1 MQPIAG
7 AIGRYYQV
15 GCARKGGPVADDDA
29 REAVREAYQA
39 YYRRLVATLYGL
51 TADYGEAQD
60 LVQEAYARALARPK
74 TFLDVADPEAWLRTV
89 AVNLARTRWR
99 RRRLLDTMIRTGRV
113 TPTPESVPG
122 ANPNRVLLVAALAK
136 LSRPTRE
143 TIVLHHIADMSV
155 HEVAEQLGIP
165 VGTVKARLSR
175 GRALLAELLHE
186 AAPTAAVPVSGE
198 PAIPS
203 VRPAA
208 DDTPSVR
215 RTGILPARPPR
226 RSAAAAGSMAGDP
239 ILAGQVVTP
248 PNVSVPGGPNA
259 TGTDGP
265 VTVAPQPRAADMIG
279 ANDDTDGLDRLL
291 EVPPTVADTELG
303 GTELG
308 VEGLVPV
315 RGRRR

>member
-1 MQPIAG
+1 
-7 AIGRYYQV
+7 
-15 GCARKGGPVADDDA
+15 VADD
-29 REAVREAYQA
+29 EAQEAIREAYQA

-51 TADYGEAQD
+51 TADYAEAQD

-122 ANPNRVLLVAALAK
+122 ADPTRVLLVAALAK

-155 HEVAEQLGIP
+155 QEVAEQLGIP

-175 GRALLAELLHE
+175 GRALLAELLHDG
-186 AAPTAAVPVSGE
+186 APTLATGRSPQTSAIKGRRPARAVPARGAGILPVEADGVPVG
-198 PAIPS
+198 PAGHR
-203 VRPAA
+203 VDDLVAPAA
-208 DDTPSVR
+208 DLDIDSWSADVPVAMGR
-215 RTGILPARPPR
+215 GDDLPHQRT
-226 RSAAAAGSMAGDP
+226 AGDRIGADRP
-239 ILAGQVVTP
+239 GADRP
-248 PNVSVPGGPNA
+248 EEGGP
-259 TGTDGP
+259 
-265 VTVAPQPRAADMIG
+265 V
-279 ANDDTDGLDRLL
+279 DGLDRLL
-291 EVPPTVADTELG
+291 DDTTQPAES
-303 GTELG
+303 
-308 VEGLVPV
+308 LVSM